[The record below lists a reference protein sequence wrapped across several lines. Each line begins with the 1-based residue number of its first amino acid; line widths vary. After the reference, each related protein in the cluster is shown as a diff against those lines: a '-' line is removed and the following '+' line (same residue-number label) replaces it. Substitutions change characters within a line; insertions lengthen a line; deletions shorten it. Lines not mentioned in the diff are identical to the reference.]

1 MESKSSI
8 QDSVRDSLSD
18 ALFRANHSKGIL
30 IIMAMDDDSLFTFS
44 AGDFVTKLG
53 LFEAAR
59 RKVNDLWESSVRTS
73 DE

>member
-1 MESKSSI
+1 LESDKSI

-30 IIMAMDDDSLFTFS
+30 IVMAMDDDSLFTFT
-44 AGDFVTKLG
+44 AGDFITKLG
-53 LFEAAR
+53 LFAAAE
-59 RKVNDLWESSVRTS
+59 KKSVDIWDHVEGHV